1 MTTPTARPAGAGA
14 RDGVTGARVTRTFPA
29 PARTAFT
36 ALTDARNHAR
46 WVPQTRVETD
56 GGPRLGTHVEAVS
69 GPLAR
74 FGAPGLP
81 DRMTITRYESPGG
94 DGAGDSPGVA
104 VFAKHGPL
112 LLGEATICVEPV
124 DDASCRVTWEERVPL
139 AGPLPGALTSRL
151 TAPALALML
160 RVVLGRAARE
170 LLV

>member
-1 MTTPTARPAGAGA
+1 MTTPTAHPAGPAA
-14 RDGVTGARVTRTFPA
+14 TDGLAGARVTRRFPA

-36 ALTDARNHAR
+36 ALTDARNHGR

-56 GGPRLGTHVEAVS
+56 GRPRLGTHVEAVS

-81 DRMTITRYESPGG
+81 DRMTITRYDPPGG
-94 DGAGDSPGVA
+94 DATGDAAGVA

-112 LLGEATICVEPV
+112 LLGESTIRVQPV
-124 DDASCRVTWEERVPL
+124 DAHSCRVTWEEHVPL

-151 TAPALALML
+151 TAPALDLML

-170 LLV
+170 LAV